1 MKHQNMKL
9 LLTAFTFILFA
20 CNQNKPAVQQQP
32 PVPKALEEKSS
43 SDYELIS
50 KSRSYNNLIEDL
62 YTEILETN
70 AALQELEKEF
80 NTIDNKVIDS
90 LKTFTQYNDKNNSYY
105 NAAKEYTASISDS
118 VLKKQMEELVK
129 KSEETYRKIVTNHE
143 QLIKKKGEL
152 ASHLKNLHTVLMLSV
167 TLPVM
172 ENYQREK
179 LPAIKPLHSI
189 NSQYAAL
196 IQKTDTIIKKK

>member
-1 MKHQNMKL
+1 MKL
-9 LLTAFTFILFA
+9 LLTVFTFILFA
-20 CNQNKPAVQQQP
+20 CNQRKPAVQQQP

-70 AALQELEKEF
+70 ATLQELEKEF
-80 NTIDNKVIDS
+80 KTIDNKAIDS
-90 LKTFTQYNDKNNSYY
+90 LKKFNQYNDKNNSYY
-105 NAAKEYTASISDS
+105 NAAKQYTAAIIDS

-129 KSEETYRKIVTNHE
+129 KSEETYRKRISSHE
-143 QLIKKKGEL
+143 QFIKKKEEL
-152 ASHLKNLHTVLMLSV
+152 ANHLKNLHTTLMLAV

-172 ENYQREK
+172 EKYQKEN
-179 LPAIKPLHSI
+179 LPSIKPLNAI
-189 NSQYAAL
+189 NSQYATL
-196 IQKTDTIIKKK
+196 IQKMDTIIKKQ

>member
-1 MKHQNMKL
+1 MKL
-9 LLTAFTFILFA
+9 LLTVFTFILFA
-20 CNQNKPAVQQQP
+20 CNQRKPAVQQQP

-70 AALQELEKEF
+70 ATLQELEKEF
-80 NTIDNKVIDS
+80 KTIDNKAIDS
-90 LKTFTQYNDKNNSYY
+90 LKKFNQYNDKNNSYY
-105 NAAKEYTASISDS
+105 NAAKQYTAAIIDS

-129 KSEETYRKIVTNHE
+129 KSEETYRKRISSHE
-143 QLIKKKGEL
+143 QFIKKKEEL
-152 ASHLKNLHTVLMLSV
+152 ANHLKNLHTTLMLAV

-172 ENYQREK
+172 EKYHKEN
-179 LPAIKPLHSI
+179 LPSIKPLNAI
-189 NSQYAAL
+189 NSQYATL
-196 IQKTDTIIKKK
+196 IQKMDTIIKKQ